1 MNIWE
6 QAVALASKHNIAV
19 VAPRQRTRRL
29 PERFSGTVVTSET
42 TENRSIPMDEYRIHV
57 FYATLDV
64 VVAEMNQ
71 RFGDL
76 NLSLLSA
83 LQALLPSSEKF
94 LDVATLS
101 PFLQHYEI
109 DADEVQVELLT
120 AKRVLQG
127 SANKLEF
134 LHHVYNELL
143 PVHECFPK
151 LIQALKIAMTMGVS
165 SASAER

>member
-1 MNIWE
+1 
-6 QAVALASKHNIAV
+6 
-19 VAPRQRTRRL
+19 
-29 PERFSGTVVTSET
+29 
-42 TENRSIPMDEYRIHV
+42 MD
-57 FYATLDV
+57 
-64 VVAEMNQ
+64 
-71 RFGDL
+71 
-76 NLSLLSA
+76 
-83 LQALLPSSEKF
+83 
-94 LDVATLS
+94 TLS

>member
-1 MNIWE
+1 
-6 QAVALASKHNIAV
+6 
-19 VAPRQRTRRL
+19 
-29 PERFSGTVVTSET
+29 
-42 TENRSIPMDEYRIHV
+42 MDEYRIHI

-64 VVAEMNQ
+64 VVAE

-76 NLSLLSA
+76 NLSL

-94 LDVATLS
+94 LDVDTLS

-109 DADEVQVELLT
+109 DANEVQVEVLT

-165 SASAER
+165 SASAERSFSSLRRIKTYLRTTMSQERLPNLALL

>member
-1 MNIWE
+1 VKKFELFAIK
-6 QAVALASKHNIAV
+6 L
-19 VAPRQRTRRL
+19 
-29 PERFSGTVVTSET
+29 T
-42 TENRSIPMDEYRIHV
+42 TYP
-57 FYATLDV
+57 
-64 VVAEMNQ
+64 
-71 RFGDL
+71 
-76 NLSLLSA
+76 
-83 LQALLPSSEKF
+83 LQALLPSSEIF
-94 LDVATLS
+94 LDVDTLS

>member
-1 MNIWE
+1 
-6 QAVALASKHNIAV
+6 
-19 VAPRQRTRRL
+19 
-29 PERFSGTVVTSET
+29 
-42 TENRSIPMDEYRIHV
+42 MD
-57 FYATLDV
+57 
-64 VVAEMNQ
+64 
-71 RFGDL
+71 
-76 NLSLLSA
+76 
-83 LQALLPSSEKF
+83 
-94 LDVATLS
+94 TLS

-165 SASAER
+165 SASAERSFSSLRRIKTYLRTTMSQERLSNLAFLYVETYQPNFGTAWMTLLLNLHKNIKLVELFCSNFVVHSFLLEFGFFKKCIIFLIGLSISLL